1 MNLTRVLYKFWVKC
15 CKKSQKYKSTG
26 TTAKQREGNIKII
39 TLASLELNKGE
50 NNLNVKEMTLM
61 SNNRNMFII
70 SNFYP
75 TFEQQ

>member
-50 NNLNVKEMTLM
+50 NNLK
-61 SNNRNMFII
+61 
-70 SNFYP
+70 
-75 TFEQQ
+75 